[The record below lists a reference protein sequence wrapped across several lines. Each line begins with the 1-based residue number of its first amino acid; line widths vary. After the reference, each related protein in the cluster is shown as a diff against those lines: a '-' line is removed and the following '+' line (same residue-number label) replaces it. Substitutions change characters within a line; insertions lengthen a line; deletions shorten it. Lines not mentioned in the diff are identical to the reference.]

1 MIKKEEKIQTL
12 FYDYSKKYPDE
23 RIIKD
28 GIVKEGKTTILFILK
43 ESNTGNNGNEYSTEN
58 YTTNNCNKDFFWFKE
73 VYNAKKSGEKYY
85 NHKNC
90 NRVEKAA
97 QTKYYNCIM
106 GIVEKLYPNNQDIE
120 IAYININK
128 NGGGSTSDGKG
139 IEKWLKENSDEKKF
153 LIDQI
158 KELNPSKI
166 VIFSCNNTN
175 KLIMEFAEK
184 LKNDCNYCV
193 YGADFHPSRYSKDY
207 ELNKL

>member
-1 MIKKEEKIQTL
+1 MSNKII
-12 FYDYSKKYPDE
+12 E
-23 RIIKD
+23 IED
-28 GIVKEGKTTILFILK
+28 GIVTDNYNNVNDKILFILK
-43 ESNTGNNGNEYSTEN
+43 ESNISNSNN
-58 YTTNNCNKDFFWFKE
+58 KPVFWFKE

-106 GIVEKLYPNNQDIE
+106 CIVEKLYPNNQDIG

-139 IEKWLKENSDEKKF
+139 IAKWLKENSDEKKF
-153 LIDQI
+153 LLDQI

-175 KLIMEFAEK
+175 KLIMEFAEE

>member
-1 MIKKEEKIQTL
+1 M
-12 FYDYSKKYPDE
+12 SKKNVEIPDGE
-23 RIIKD
+23 VTENYSNSENK
-28 GIVKEGKTTILFILK
+28 ILFILK
-43 ESNTGNNGNEYSTEN
+43 ESNISNSD
-58 YTTNNCNKDFFWFKE
+58 NKPVFWFKE

-106 GIVEKLYPNNQDIE
+106 GIVEKLYPHEEDIG

-139 IEKWLKENSDEKKF
+139 ITKWLKENSDEKTF
-153 LIDQI
+153 LLDQI

-175 KLIMEFAEK
+175 KLIMKFAKE
-184 LKNDCNYCV
+184 LKNKYEYECV

>member
-1 MIKKEEKIQTL
+1 M
-12 FYDYSKKYPDE
+12 SKKNVEIPDGE
-23 RIIKD
+23 VTENYSNSENK
-28 GIVKEGKTTILFILK
+28 ILFILK
-43 ESNTGNNGNEYSTEN
+43 ESNISNSD
-58 YTTNNCNKDFFWFKE
+58 NKPVFWFKE

-106 GIVEKLYPNNQDIE
+106 GIVEKLYPHEEDIG

-139 IEKWLKENSDEKKF
+139 IAKWLTEKDKKDI
-153 LIDQI
+153 LLDQI
-158 KELNPSKI
+158 EKLNPTKI
-166 VIFSCNNTN
+166 VIFSCNDSN
-175 KLIMEFAEK
+175 KLIQNFANE
-184 LKNDCNYCV
+184 LKEINHCV

>member
-1 MIKKEEKIQTL
+1 M
-12 FYDYSKKYPDE
+12 SKKNVEIPDGE
-23 RIIKD
+23 VTENYSNSENK
-28 GIVKEGKTTILFILK
+28 ILFILK
-43 ESNTGNNGNEYSTEN
+43 ESNISNSD
-58 YTTNNCNKDFFWFKE
+58 NKPVFWFKK

-106 GIVEKLYPNNQDIE
+106 GIVEKLYPNNQDIG

-139 IEKWLKENSDEKKF
+139 VAEWLTEEDKKQE
-153 LIDQI
+153 LLNQI
-158 KELNPSKI
+158 KTELKPTKI
-166 VIFSCNNTN
+166 VVFSCNNSN
-175 KLIMEFAEK
+175 KLIMNFAKELTDK
-184 LKNDCNYCV
+184 YCV

-207 ELNKL
+207 ELNKI

>member
-1 MIKKEEKIQTL
+1 MSSKYKKI
-12 FYDYSKKYPDE
+12 F
-23 RIIKD
+23 
-28 GIVKEGKTTILFILK
+28 
-43 ESNTGNNGNEYSTEN
+43 
-58 YTTNNCNKDFFWFKE
+58 
-73 VYNAKKSGEKYY
+73 KKSGEKYY

-106 GIVEKLYPNNQDIE
+106 GIVEKLYPNNQDIG
-120 IAYININK
+120 IADININK

-139 IEKWLKENSDEKKF
+139 IAKWLKENSDEKKF
-153 LIDQI
+153 LLDQI
-158 KELNPSKI
+158 KKLTPSKI

-175 KLIMEFAEK
+175 KLIMKFAEK

>member
-1 MIKKEEKIQTL
+1 MNEKKVE
-12 FYDYSKKYPDE
+12 
-23 RIIKD
+23 IKD
-28 GIVKEGKTTILFILK
+28 GKVTENYSNANSKILFILK
-43 ESNTGNNGNEYSTEN
+43 EPNISNSKGE
-58 YTTNNCNKDFFWFKE
+58 KVFWFKE

-106 GIVEKLYPNNQDIE
+106 GIVEKLYPNNQDIG

-139 IEKWLKENSDEKKF
+139 ITKWLTEENKKKK
-153 LIDQI
+153 LLKQI
-158 KELNPSKI
+158 QKLTPTKI
-166 VIFSCNNTN
+166 VVFSCNNSN
-175 KLIMEFAEK
+175 KLIMDFAKE
-184 LKNDCNYCV
+184 LTDEYCV

>member
-1 MIKKEEKIQTL
+1 MNEKKVKIT
-12 FYDYSKKYPDE
+12 DGEVTENYSNAKNK
-23 RIIKD
+23 
-28 GIVKEGKTTILFILK
+28 ILFILK
-43 ESNTGNNGNEYSTEN
+43 ESNISNSD
-58 YTTNNCNKDFFWFKE
+58 NKPVFWFKK

-106 GIVEKLYPNNQDIE
+106 GIVEKLYPNNQDIG

-139 IEKWLKENSDEKKF
+139 IAEWLTKENKKQK
-153 LIDQI
+153 LLNQI
-158 KELNPSKI
+158 KELNPTKI
-166 VIFSCNNTN
+166 VVFSCNNSN
-175 KLIMEFAEK
+175 KLIMDFTKK
-184 LKNDCNYCV
+184 LTDKYCV